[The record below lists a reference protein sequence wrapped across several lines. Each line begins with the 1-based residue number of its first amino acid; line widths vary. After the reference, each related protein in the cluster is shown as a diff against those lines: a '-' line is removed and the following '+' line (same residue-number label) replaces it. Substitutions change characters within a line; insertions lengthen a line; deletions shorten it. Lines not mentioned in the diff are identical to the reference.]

1 MLRRS
6 RIQRWVRQAMPA
18 GMLPQPL
25 GRELDQNDIYSEN
38 GDGDKGVGNRPR
50 AALAGTIDTES
61 KENKLIQANNPSP
74 RLIWA
79 SMRWWEPQAPP
90 MITKLIK

>member
-1 MLRRS
+1 MPRRS

-38 GDGDKGVGNRPR
+38 GDGDKGVWKSAEQGCARR
-50 AALAGTIDTES
+50 HDRHREQRRTS
-61 KENKLIQANNPSP
+61 
-74 RLIWA
+74 
-79 SMRWWEPQAPP
+79 
-90 MITKLIK
+90 